1 MTDVKNILT
10 EIIIQYD
17 FLLSLIHLAI
27 RFANYILV
35 KIKNLIASRQSNALM
50 LFQKNKT
57 DLLTLFKYTFDYL
70 QSLSASVLKQ
80 IKKTSRKF
88 ASNWQ

>member
-27 RFANYILV
+27 RFANCILV
-35 KIKNLIASRQSNALM
+35 KIKNLIASRQSNALT
-50 LFQKNKT
+50 LFQENKT
-57 DLLTLFKYTFDYL
+57 DLLTLFKYAFNYL
-70 QSLSASVLKQ
+70 QSLSCVCTKADQKTF
-80 IKKTSRKF
+80 KKIC
-88 ASNWQ
+88 Q

>member
-1 MTDVKNILT
+1 MI
-10 EIIIQYD
+10 

-35 KIKNLIASRQSNALM
+35 KIKNLIAPRQSNAPT
-50 LFQKNKT
+50 LFQKIIRI
-57 DLLTLFKYTFDYL
+57 YL
-70 QSLSASVLKQ
+70 HFLNMHLIISKALVASVLKQ
-80 IKKTSRKF
+80 IKKPSRKF